1 MLTVLITRGQ
11 IIIRAGYFPAGCL
24 YRKEATALGGGQAGG
39 GRWRQAGR
47 GAEGANPQP
56 SALPR
61 RPAAAPTED
70 VEKQSKFRKSE
81 GRRVLLS
88 KQRGAVERTDF

>member
-56 SALPR
+56 SALPEATGGSTDR
-61 RPAAAPTED
+61 
-70 VEKQSKFRKSE
+70 
-81 GRRVLLS
+81 GR
-88 KQRGAVERTDF
+88 GEAVQVQKV